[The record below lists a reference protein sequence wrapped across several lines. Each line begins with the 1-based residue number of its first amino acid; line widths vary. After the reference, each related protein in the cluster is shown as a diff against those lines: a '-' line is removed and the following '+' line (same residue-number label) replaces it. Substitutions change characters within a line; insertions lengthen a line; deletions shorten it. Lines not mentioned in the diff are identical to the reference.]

1 MQRKN
6 MVSEEN
12 EFPGYIH
19 SWVECL
25 PEIVIAERI
34 FVNRAFESQFEANVI
49 KLFMKFVMELN
60 I

>member
-1 MQRKN
+1 MQFNEINSIVRRKA
-6 MVSEEN
+6 V
-12 EFPGYIH
+12 IH